1 MRDETECAPLYAG
14 MSEIQRAI
22 AERARAEGLCLAAAA
37 FQWNSGQALELP
49 PAERITLRVALGPYR
64 NFEETFTPEQLT
76 LGLRDP
82 TVEAFVTTAVD
93 SLTKRTAPAI

>member
-1 MRDETECAPLYAG
+1 MRDDIECAPLYAG

-22 AERARAEGLCLAAAA
+22 AERARAVGLCLAAAA
-37 FQWNSGQALELP
+37 FQWNSGQALEV
-49 PAERITLRVALGPYR
+49 PAECITLRVALGPYR

-82 TVEAFVTTAVD
+82 TVEALVTTAVD
-93 SLTKRTAPAI
+93 ILTQRTSPAV